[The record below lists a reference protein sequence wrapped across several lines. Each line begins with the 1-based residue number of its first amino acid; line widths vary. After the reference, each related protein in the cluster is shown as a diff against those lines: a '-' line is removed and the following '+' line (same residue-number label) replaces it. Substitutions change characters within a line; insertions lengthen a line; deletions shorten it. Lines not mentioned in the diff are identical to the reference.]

1 LEEGHILVRRLP
13 KNISCEDDCELE
25 SRDMAI
31 YGIPYIPYMVYLV
44 FITIFS
50 GSKHQNSINFG
61 CDNKTFQLYYAIE
74 IEIPTFLGL
83 R

>member
-1 LEEGHILVRRLP
+1 MEEGQILVRRLP

-25 SRDMAI
+25 SRD
-31 YGIPYIPYMVYLV
+31 MVYLV

-61 CDNKTFQLYYAIE
+61 CDNKTFQLYYAKE